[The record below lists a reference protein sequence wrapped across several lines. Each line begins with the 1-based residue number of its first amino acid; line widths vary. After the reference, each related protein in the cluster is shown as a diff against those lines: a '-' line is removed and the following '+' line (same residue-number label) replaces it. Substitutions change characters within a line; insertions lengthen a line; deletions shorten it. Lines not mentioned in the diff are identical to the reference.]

1 MDIGNVIVYIVLAVI
16 VGLAIYGTVRRVR
29 HGSSCC
35 GEREPAPKKVRVSD
49 RKASNYPYQYELNVD
64 GMHCANCARRVENAF
79 NSVEGFWA
87 TADVEEKK
95 VKLRSKMAINEAVCR
110 KTVDGAGYTMLSMKE
125 IK

>member
-1 MDIGNVIVYIVLAVI
+1 MDIGSIAVYVVLIAI
-16 VGLAIYGTVRRVR
+16 VGLAVYGTVRRVR

-49 RKASNYPYQYELNVD
+49 RKASNYPYLYELIVE

-79 NSVEGFWA
+79 NSIEGFWA
-87 TADVEEKK
+87 TADVGEKK
-95 VKLRSKMAINEAVCR
+95 VKLRTKMAIDEAVCR
-110 KTVDGAGYTMLSMKE
+110 KAVDGAGYTMLSIKE